1 MDYFRLFYEY
11 FEEKVSDFLFV
22 KSGSV
27 IIFFLYNLVANFA
40 REYESSH
47 DRLTAHINVL
57 VRALIY
63 ISALVL
69 VDSRTFKYCFNI
81 TRPGNNL
88 DNNDHWSFYHVY
100 GILYKVFYVYYFKA
114 VLYDWRKLIIK
125 CFCNSY
131 SNNWESKRFKNSYSM
146 KLIK

>member
-47 DRLTAHINVL
+47 DRLIAHINVL
-57 VRALIY
+57 SILFYILIA
-63 ISALVL
+63 I
-69 VDSRTFKYCFNI
+69 
-81 TRPGNNL
+81 
-88 DNNDHWSFYHVY
+88 
-100 GILYKVFYVYYFKA
+100 
-114 VLYDWRKLIIK
+114 
-125 CFCNSY
+125 
-131 SNNWESKRFKNSYSM
+131 
-146 KLIK
+146 

>member
-47 DRLTAHINVL
+47 DRP
-57 VRALIY
+57 RGP
-63 ISALVL
+63 
-69 VDSRTFKYCFNI
+69 
-81 TRPGNNL
+81 TRP
-88 DNNDHWSFYHVY
+88 HEAYE
-100 GILYKVFYVYYFKA
+100 I
-114 VLYDWRKLIIK
+114 
-125 CFCNSY
+125 
-131 SNNWESKRFKNSYSM
+131 SKSRDF
-146 KLIK
+146 